1 MSPAV
6 LVALMAVVF
15 VLCTGVLAGAL
26 IAVERAIVPMLL
38 RLPRQTWSDV
48 HRLLDPGFDPLMPT
62 VNKVALA
69 AGLGLAVLAPGAG
82 AKASFAVALAA
93 VVGVALVSEL
103 RNVRMNR
110 VIDGWAAAGEIPD
123 GWDPL
128 RARWA
133 RANLLRTVFA
143 GLAFCAAL
151 GGCWLVWA

>member
-1 MSPAV
+1 M
-6 LVALMAVVF
+6 
-15 VLCTGVLAGAL
+15 
-26 IAVERAIVPMLL
+26 IAVERAVVPMLL

-69 AGLGLAVLAPGAG
+69 AGLGLAVLAPGAA
-82 AKASFAVALAA
+82 AKAAFAAALAA

-110 VIDGWAAAGEIPD
+110 RIDGWAAAGRMPD
-123 GWDPL
+123 DWDAL

-133 RANLLRTVFA
+133 RANLLRTLLA
-143 GLAFCAAL
+143 GLAFCVAL

>member
-1 MSPAV
+1 M
-6 LVALMAVVF
+6 LVEFLAVVL

-26 IAVERAIVPMLL
+26 IAVERAVVPMLL

-62 VNKVALA
+62 VNKVGLA
-69 AGLGLAVLAPGAG
+69 AGLGLAVLAPGAA
-82 AKASFAVALAA
+82 AKTVFAAALAA
-93 VVGVALVSEL
+93 VAGVALVSEL

-110 VIDGWAAAGEIPD
+110 RIDDWAAAGEIPD
-123 GWDPL
+123 DWDTL

-133 RANLLRTVFA
+133 RANRLRTLFA
-143 GLAFCAAL
+143 ALAFCVTL

>member
-1 MSPAV
+1 MLIAP
-6 LVALMAVVF
+6 LAVVF

-26 IAVERAIVPMLL
+26 IAVERAIVPMLM

-69 AGLGLAVLAPGAG
+69 TGLGLAVLAPGAA
-82 AKASFAVALAA
+82 AKAAFAAALAG

-110 VIDGWAAAGEIPD
+110 RIDGWAADGEIPD
-123 GWDPL
+123 DWAAL

-143 GLAFCAAL
+143 GLAFCVAL
-151 GGCWLVWA
+151 GGCLLVWA

>member
-1 MSPAV
+1 MLPV
-6 LVALMAVVF
+6 LLAIVF

-26 IAVERAIVPMLL
+26 LAVERAVVPMLL

-48 HRLLDPGFDPLMPT
+48 HRLLDPGFDPLMPI

-69 AGLGLAVLAPGAG
+69 AGLGLAVLAPGAA
-82 AKASFAVALAA
+82 AKVAFAAALAG

-110 VIDGWAAAGEIPD
+110 RIDGWAAAGEIPD
-123 GWDPL
+123 GWDSL

-133 RANLLRTVFA
+133 RANLLRTVLA
-143 GLAFCAAL
+143 GLAFCVSL
-151 GGCWLVWA
+151 GGCWLAWA

>member
-1 MSPAV
+1 M
-6 LVALMAVVF
+6 LVTLLAVVF

-26 IAVERAIVPMLL
+26 VAVERAVVPMLM
-38 RLPRQTWSDV
+38 RLPRQTWSEV

-69 AGLGLAVLAPGAG
+69 AGLGLALLAPGAG
-82 AKASFAVALAA
+82 AKAAFATALAG

-110 VIDGWAAAGEIPD
+110 RIDAWAEAGEIPS
-123 GWDPL
+123 GWDTL

-133 RANLLRTVFA
+133 RANLLRTAFA

-151 GGCWLVWA
+151 GGCWRLWA

>member
-6 LVALMAVVF
+6 LVALLALVF

-69 AGLGLAVLAPGAG
+69 AGLGLAFLAPGAG
-82 AKASFAVALAA
+82 AKACFAVALAA

-123 GWDPL
+123 SWGPL

-143 GLAFCAAL
+143 GLAFCVAL
-151 GGCWLVWA
+151 GGSLLMAA

>member
-6 LVALMAVVF
+6 LAALLALVF
-15 VLCTGVLAGAL
+15 TLCTGVLAGAL

-69 AGLGLAVLAPGAG
+69 AGLGLAFLAPGAG
-82 AKASFAVALAA
+82 AKACFAVALAA

-103 RNVRMNR
+103 RNVRLNR
-110 VIDGWAAAGEIPD
+110 VIDGWAADGEIPD
-123 GWDPL
+123 SWDPL

-143 GLAFCAAL
+143 GLAFCVAL
-151 GGCWLVWA
+151 GGSWLMRT